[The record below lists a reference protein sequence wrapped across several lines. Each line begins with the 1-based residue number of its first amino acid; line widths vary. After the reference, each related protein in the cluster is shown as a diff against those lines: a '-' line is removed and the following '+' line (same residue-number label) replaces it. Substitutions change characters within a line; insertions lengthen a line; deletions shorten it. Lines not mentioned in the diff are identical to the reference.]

1 MFIALDNKM
10 KATILSHEK
19 ANAESAEIHR
29 FGFEMDDGNAPRLR
43 EYISLRTARVI
54 VANLEDGNAF
64 IKMLQAIVAAS
75 PDEFG
80 LLVGKVFPDYFNE
93 FPNGNRPMPGPSS
106 EGPRP

>member
-29 FGFEMDDGNAPRLR
+29 FGFELDDGNAPPLR

-80 LLVGKVFPDYFNE
+80 LLVGKVFPDHFNE